1 MQKLKHL
8 LSRCMSQSVVI
19 SAFLLL
25 QNTCFAQIDF
35 GEFQYEPGYLITAK
49 GDTMRGLIKYTRQY
63 ELSHRVQFR
72 NEKTREPETF
82 RPFAV
87 KAFFVKNEYYE
98 AKIYDYAPYEAQG
111 YAVFMRRVNLE
122 DGPIR
127 IYEYWNSDKERG
139 FTQTFIEKQG
149 KPMLEVDY
157 LRFKKQM
164 MRFFEDF
171 PQLSAKIG
179 RNAFKASELPRIAAE
194 YNAWKV
200 RGW

>member
-19 SAFLLL
+19 CTFLLL
-25 QNTCFAQIDF
+25 QNTSFAQIDI

-87 KAFFVKNEYYE
+87 KAFFCERRILRSQDIRLR
-98 AKIYDYAPYEAQG
+98 ALRSARLRCFYASREFG
-111 YAVFMRRVNLE
+111 
-122 DGPIR
+122 
-127 IYEYWNSDKERG
+127 
-139 FTQTFIEKQG
+139 
-149 KPMLEVDY
+149 
-157 LRFKKQM
+157 
-164 MRFFEDF
+164 
-171 PQLSAKIG
+171 G
-179 RNAFKASELPRIAAE
+179 RTNTYI
-194 YNAWKV
+194 
-200 RGW
+200 

>member
-1 MQKLKHL
+1 MKTSKQKLFF
-8 LSRCMSQSVVI
+8 
-19 SAFLLL
+19 AFFSTLFCGIFI
-25 QNTCFAQIDF
+25 QNTCFAQLDI
-35 GEFQYEPGYLITAK
+35 GEFQYEPGYLITAR

-63 ELSHRVQFR
+63 ELSQRVQFR
-72 NEKTREPETF
+72 DEKTREPETF

-87 KAFFVKNEYYE
+87 KAFFVKDEYYE
-98 AKIYDYAPYEAQG
+98 AKIYDYAPTEPQG

-122 DGPIR
+122 AGPIR

-139 FTQTFIEKQG
+139 FTQTFVEKQG
-149 KPMLEVDY
+149 KPMQEVDY

-164 MRFFEDF
+164 MRLFDDF

-179 RNAFKASELPRIAAE
+179 RNAFKSSELPKIAGE
-194 YNAWKV
+194 YNTWKV

>member
-1 MQKLKHL
+1 MKTSKYFFASFLVL
-8 LSRCMSQSVVI
+8 LFAIFV
-19 SAFLLL
+19 
-25 QNTCFAQIDF
+25 QNNCFAQIDI

-63 ELSHRVQFR
+63 ELSQRVQFR
-72 NEKTREPETF
+72 DEKTREPETF

-87 KAFFVKNEYYE
+87 KSFFVKNEYYE
-98 AKIYDYAPYEAQG
+98 AKIYDYAPSKPLG
-111 YAVFMRRVNLE
+111 FAVFMRRLNTE
-122 DGPIR
+122 AGPIR

-149 KPMLEVDY
+149 KPMQEVNY
-157 LRFKKQM
+157 LQFKRQM
-164 MRFFEDF
+164 MRIFDDF

-179 RNAFKASELPRIAAE
+179 RNAFKNSELTKIAGE